1 MVFLEAVPDL
11 AVFSNYAQLE
21 NTITSTAINLV
32 LNFRY
37 TSWIFL
43 ACKSKKAY
51 DAPIMTFYYTIS
63 PIIEVVIIAIM
74 INCIL
79 SFFWNTRSMDLILGL
94 LAFLLIFAASS
105 IFNLPVLH
113 KLMLQISS
121 VAVIAVLIIFQP
133 ELRVALSKLSLKG
146 KRYKEITEFDK
157 FLDQLATSVYRLS
170 DKKIGAL
177 VAIENEDS
185 LDEFAL
191 KAVMLNANFSS
202 ELLESIFTTTTPL
215 HDGAVIIHNLTI
227 IAASVILPLAE
238 DSAQIWKSM
247 GTRHRAALGVS
258 QLTDALLI
266 VVSEET
272 GKVSIAR
279 DGIMTRGIK
288 IDRFKGIIRSVFNP
302 PLKKTLQSRF
312 NIREWLRK

>member
-1 MVFLEAVPDL
+1 
-11 AVFSNYAQLE
+11 
-21 NTITSTAINLV
+21 
-32 LNFRY
+32 
-37 TSWIFL
+37 
-43 ACKSKKAY
+43 
-51 DAPIMTFYYTIS
+51 
-63 PIIEVVIIAIM
+63 M
-74 INCIL
+74 INYLL
-79 SFFWNTRSMDLILGL
+79 SFFWNTRSMDLMLGL

-105 IFNLPVLH
+105 WFHLPILH
-113 KLMLQISS
+113 KLMLLVAN

-177 VAIENEDS
+177 IALENEDS

-191 KAVMLNANFSS
+191 KAVMVNGNFSS
-202 ELLESIFTTTTPL
+202 ELLESIFATTTPL
-215 HDGAVIIHNLTI
+215 HDGAVIIHDLTI
-227 IAASVILPLAE
+227 VAASVILPLAE
-238 DSAQIWKSM
+238 DTSQIAKSM

-266 VVSEET
+266 VVSEES

-288 IDRFKGIIRSVFNP
+288 LDRFKGIIRSVFNP
-302 PLKKTLQSRF
+302 PLKKTLQTRF
-312 NIREWLRK
+312 KLKEWIKK